1 MGQLGAVFPQHFM
14 SKFHSDGTCNFVTRV
29 KTFIPLGV
37 RQTPL
42 LGVEYRKVLLVNR
55 SKRVL
60 VLSLLEDDSLD

>member
-1 MGQLGAVFPQHFM
+1 MCELGGVFPQHFM
-14 SKFHSDGTCNFVTRV
+14 SKFHPDGTCNVITCV

-37 RQTPL
+37 GQTPL
-42 LGVEYRKVLLVNR
+42 LGVEYRKVLLMYR